1 MLLPTCLPCLTGFP
15 LSLSQVTW
23 MHLNRQMLLTID
35 QRTIT
40 LIPRFSV
47 SRDDPTTWT
56 LHIQDVEP
64 TDTGYY
70 VCQVNMIPVI
80 NQVGFVQVVGEL
92 LIDYAS
98 VVIDSYGLIIFHHYR
113 PLLHLSFLCLPSG
126 SNRYNRHY
134 PQSANACKG
143 SRQ

>member
-1 MLLPTCLPCLTGFP
+1 
-15 LSLSQVTW
+15 

-47 SRDDPTTWT
+47 TRDDPTTWT
-56 LHIQDVEP
+56 LHIRDVEP

-80 NQVGFVQVVGEL
+80 NQVGYVQVVGEFVER
-92 LIDYAS
+92 D
-98 VVIDSYGLIIFHHYR
+98 
-113 PLLHLSFLCLPSG
+113 CT
-126 SNRYNRHY
+126 
-134 PQSANACKG
+134 
-143 SRQ
+143 